1 MARPLGGVCLLLALL
16 PHARAFCVITP
27 DADGHVDYPASETT
41 VPSQAFVNCDA
52 LVSITLPAGV
62 TFIGTMAFYGCEAL
76 ASITL
81 PSGLASIG
89 DGAFAYCDSLA
100 SITLPLG
107 LTSIGDKVFRS
118 CGSLASITL
127 PLGLTSI
134 GSQAFRDSGLTSIAL
149 PSALSSIGEYA
160 FNGCSNLG
168 LVHVPAGCT
177 VGSFA
182 FYSTAAPAP
191 GYVLGLPPAPPQPPP
206 GLPAAPPPSPLSC
219 GPGTSVNAA
228 TNQCEITCDGSSG
241 RRMLADALPDES
253 SDEPPTA
260 RDVVSTYMKSHPHLD
275 EATVQH
281 LVSLGR
287 SKFEQHFWEP
297 AFA

>member
-1 MARPLGGVCLLLALL
+1 MRPLGACLLLALL
-16 PHARAFCVITP
+16 PHARAGCAITP
-27 DADGHVDYPASETT
+27 DASGHVDYPSGETS
-41 VPSQAFVNCDA
+41 VPDSAFAGCDA
-52 LVSITLPAGV
+52 LVSISLPSGVTSIGSSAFAYCGALASVTLPSGL
-62 TFIGTMAFYGCEAL
+62 TSIGSSAFRSCGAL

-81 PSGLASIG
+81 PSGLTTIG
-89 DGAFAYCDSLA
+89 DSAFRDA
-100 SITLPLG
+100 G
-107 LTSIGDKVFRS
+107 LTSV
-118 CGSLASITL
+118 
-127 PLGLTSI
+127 
-134 GSQAFRDSGLTSIAL
+134 AL
-149 PSALSSIGEYA
+149 PPALSSIGDYA
-160 FNGCSNLG
+160 FNGCSDLG

-177 VGSFA
+177 VGTLA

-219 GPGTSVNAA
+219 GLGTSVIAA
-228 TNQCEITCDGSSG
+228 SNQCEILCDGSSG
-241 RRMLADALPDES
+241 RRMADEISDEL

-260 RDVVSTYMKSHPHLD
+260 RGAVSTYMKSHPHLD

-287 SKFEQHFWEP
+287 SQFEQHFGEP